1 MASVVHGGGNDGVG
15 GGLVVTELS
24 HIRELVRQ
32 LEVHLG
38 GSPDLC
44 KHLAAQ
50 IFSLTE
56 RSIGLVTAASHS
68 HSRLDGGGRKR
79 SAADAGL
86 ASPLSAAATPTS
98 DVTADGPFKS
108 TKKRKGL
115 EARRHQVRV
124 SSPGAGSDNPV
135 DDGHSWRKYGQK
147 EILGAKH
154 PRGYYRCTHRHSQ
167 GCPATKQVQRSDE
180 DAALFDVIYHG
191 DHTCVHNKAAPDGQT
206 PQQQHNPQAHSVLQS
221 LTAGLTVKTEGLP
234 ALAADRQGW
243 SATAAAT
250 PFSFP
255 ATPAS
260 GGGPALAERR
270 SPFSAPCTSENWGV
284 SPATSDSN
292 NHVATYLPFD
302 DAEWRGQTE
311 FQEVVSA
318 LVAASAPPPPPA
330 LDGLDD
336 DFDIASFFA

>member
-1 MASVVHGGGNDGVG
+1 MASVVHGGGGNGGGG

-50 IFSLTE
+50 ISSLTE
-56 RSIGLVTAASHS
+56 RSIGLVTAGA
-68 HSRLDGGGRKR
+68 GRKR

-86 ASPLSAAATPTS
+86 ASPLSSAAATPTS
-98 DVTADGPFKS
+98 DVTADGPFFKS

-124 SSPGAGSDNPV
+124 SSAAGGDNPAAV

-167 GCPATKQVQRSDE
+167 GCPATKQVQRSD
-180 DAALFDVIYHG
+180 DDPALFDVIYHG
-191 DHTCVHNKAAPDGQT
+191 DHTCVDNKARAGRPAGDAAAAP
-206 PQQQHNPQAHSVLQS
+206 PPEPEHNPEAHTILQS

-234 ALAADRQGW
+234 A
-243 SATAAAT
+243 
-250 PFSFP
+250 
-255 ATPAS
+255 S
-260 GGGPALAERR
+260 GLAERR
-270 SPFSAPCTSENWGV
+270 SPFSTSENWGV

-292 NHVATYLPFD
+292 NNHAANYLPFE
-302 DAEWRGQTE
+302 DAEWRGQAE

-330 LDGLDD
+330 MDGLDEL
-336 DFDIASFFA
+336 IASFLA